1 MSGYRG
7 GQEQSRERIVAL
19 CLLLQRAFKTSKPI
33 TQEEILRELT
43 IDEYPVTS
51 VRPKK
56 VKAYEGTDVA
66 VRGKF
71 ERDKK
76 AIREQGFEIL
86 TVEMPSGGVGYQ
98 VDPASAY
105 APVMHF
111 TEEEQRVVSL
121 ALRFCGFG
129 RSGAFSAFSDVPAAD
144 GGLEYSLN
152 HGPIMRALHL
162 GRRVEFEYQ
171 SATKRSRVV
180 EPLTNVQI
188 DGVSYLIAR
197 VAGTDEVKGYRYSR
211 MTSIPVVLN
220 ESFVAS
226 EELLAAAKAWRPQFQ
241 KAPTPI
247 DVVVATNANYAE
259 LLQSQYPKAVTATKG
274 SGKVE
279 VGITFDNPHAA
290 LRFVLEG
297 ADRLR
302 LDSPKALVKEL
313 TAWLKGVNKG
323 KTPKLDDIV
332 FPTTSTSD
340 VLGQTLQ
347 LLHAVYNSPAGLR
360 VSELAR
366 RFSMRP
372 EDVRSI
378 MGRLVTMEP
387 FADSYDGTWR
397 FPARITKEC
406 DDWDDEEND
415 DSLYYAD
422 FDDAQ
427 DEPPAIMWRDLF
439 ELNVALREAARIYT
453 DDAIDSAI
461 TKIES
466 VVREFVVIEHTVVE
480 PLLVKIYNA
489 VKEKQQIKIVY
500 TAGYSDESVERTI
513 EPRDVKELNGHSY
526 VRAFCTTRGAWRTF
540 RVDRIN
546 AIVAQAPATETRPV
560 DDVPNWLT
568 NIAESGEEVV
578 CIVDAATRYL
588 FEPLPGAQWVSLGE
602 GKHAVKFRVATS
614 EFLDHL
620 MLLAGPGAVVVT
632 PKYASA
638 GRALAQSILD
648 AL

>member
-1 MSGYRG
+1 M
-7 GQEQSRERIVAL
+7 
-19 CLLLQRAFKTSKPI
+19 
-33 TQEEILRELT
+33 
-43 IDEYPVTS
+43 
-51 VRPKK
+51 
-56 VKAYEGTDVA
+56 
-66 VRGKF
+66 
-71 ERDKK
+71 
-76 AIREQGFEIL
+76 
-86 TVEMPSGGVGYQ
+86 
-98 VDPASAY
+98 
-105 APVMHF
+105 
-111 TEEEQRVVSL
+111 
-121 ALRFCGFG
+121 
-129 RSGAFSAFSDVPAAD
+129 
-144 GGLEYSLN
+144 
-152 HGPIMRALHL
+152 
-162 GRRVEFEYQ
+162 
-171 SATKRSRVV
+171 
-180 EPLTNVQI
+180 
-188 DGVSYLIAR
+188 
-197 VAGTDEVKGYRYSR
+197 
-211 MTSIPVVLN
+211 
-220 ESFVAS
+220 
-226 EELLAAAKAWRPQFQ
+226 
-241 KAPTPI
+241 
-247 DVVVATNANYAE
+247 
-259 LLQSQYPKAVTATKG
+259 
-274 SGKVE
+274 
-279 VGITFDNPHAA
+279 
-290 LRFVLEG
+290 
-297 ADRLR
+297 
-302 LDSPKALVKEL
+302 
-313 TAWLKGVNKG
+313 
-323 KTPKLDDIV
+323 
-332 FPTTSTSD
+332 
-340 VLGQTLQ
+340 
-347 LLHAVYNSPAGLR
+347 
-360 VSELAR
+360 
-366 RFSMRP
+366 
-372 EDVRSI
+372 
-378 MGRLVTMEP
+378 
-387 FADSYDGTWR
+387 
-397 FPARITKEC
+397 
-406 DDWDDEEND
+406 
-415 DSLYYAD
+415 YYAD

-489 VKEKQQIKIVY
+489 VNEKQQIKIVY